1 MELIKKLR
9 EKTNAGISDCKKA
22 LDEAGGDFDKA
33 VEILRKKGIAKA
45 SKRSEREAA
54 QGIIKVVTNDEKN
67 EGYIVEV
74 NAETDFVVRNEK
86 FQDLTD
92 RIMDAITDKKPTS
105 LEELLEVDI
114 EDGNVKENVDSLSGI
129 IGEKLQIKR
138 FDILTSGG
146 TVADYSHMG
155 GCIGVLVAID
165 QINKL
170 ELAEDIAMQVAAAN
184 PKYIY
189 PEQVPVEELEKEK
202 EIYREQLKQEG
213 KPDEMIEKILNGK
226 IAKYYEDVCLVK
238 QEFIKDD
245 KKKVEDIL
253 GPVKVESFIRY
264 SL

>member
-22 LDEAGGDFDKA
+22 LDEANNDFDKA

-54 QGIIKVVTNDEKN
+54 QGIIKVLTNDEKT
-67 EGYIVEV
+67 EGYIMEL

-86 FQDLTD
+86 FQDLAD
-92 RIMDAITDKKPTS
+92 MVMDAIVEKKPTS
-105 LEELLEVDI
+105 MEELLDLEI
-114 EDGNVKENVDSLSGI
+114 EDGTVKDNIDHLSGL
-129 IGEKLQIKR
+129 IGEKIKVKK

-155 GCIGVLVAID
+155 GRIGVLVSLN
-165 QINKL
+165 QLNKAD
-170 ELAEDIAMQVAAAN
+170 LANDIAMQVAAAN
-184 PKYIY
+184 PKYIS
-189 PEQVPVEELEKEK
+189 PEEVPAEELEKEK
-202 EIYREQLKQEG
+202 EIYREQLKREG
-213 KPDEMIEKILNGK
+213 KPDNIIEKIMEGK
-226 IAKYYEDVCLVK
+226 IAKYYEEVCLIK

-245 KKKVEDIL
+245 KKKVQDIL
-253 GPVKVESFIRY
+253 GPVKVDTFIRY